1 MFFQFLLSVSGSS
14 TKFEFLFYRLV
25 LGIQKKIWND
35 GNFIGIEKLSY
46 YKDCFWI
53 FFIAYVR
60 LRYVT
65 LFITTVSVITIKD
78 KNRKGYDIKTNNL
91 NFHKLPCF
99 LKLQLSIM
107 TLNKIPLS
115 FRVRNNYRFLIYSSM
130 LSGKLFKLIWLQ

>member
-1 MFFQFLLSVSGSS
+1 MFFQFLLSASGYS

-25 LGIQKKIWND
+25 FGIQKKFWND
-35 GNFIGIEKLSY
+35 GNFIGIEKLAY

-53 FFIAYVR
+53 FFIACVR

-91 NFHKLPCF
+91 KFSQAPMF
-99 LKLQLSIM
+99 SQTSI
-107 TLNKIPLS
+107 I
-115 FRVRNNYRFLIYSSM
+115 NNDVEQNPTQFQ
-130 LSGKLFKLIWLQ
+130 GEE